1 MSASGIEP
9 GIESGFERLAVE
21 REAGG
26 VVRVWLARPEKL
38 NALDTRTLEELIA
51 LYRSF
56 ERDFTVRVAVLGG
69 HGRAFCAGADRG
81 APPGTDYLL
90 TGQGATPRERRWW
103 SQLGRRAV
111 AAIAGAEVV
120 TLARLHGYVLGG
132 GLCLAVACDF
142 RIATPD
148 ARLGLPEVDLG
159 IPLTWGGTA
168 RLVHEVGAARAREL
182 VMLGDDVD
190 GARAEA
196 IGLVHRVVP
205 PDELDV
211 MVTDWAT
218 RLAAKPE
225 VAIHMAKTQ
234 LRGLARQEGLGDTTE
249 TDGDLLLAASSG
261 AAAVAAFGAPPPAEG
276 WDPARAS
283 RGS

>member
-1 MSASGIEP
+1 MSDSGIE
-9 GIESGFERLAVE
+9 GGFERLVVE

-26 VVRVWLARPEKL
+26 VVRVWLARPAKL
-38 NALDTRTLEELIA
+38 NALDTRTLEELIE

-56 ERDFTVRVAVLGG
+56 ERDFSVRVVVLGG

-90 TGQGATPRERRWW
+90 TGQGATARERRWW

-111 AAIAGAEVV
+111 EAVADAEVV
-120 TLARLHGYVLGG
+120 TIARLHGYVLGG

-148 ARLGLPEVDLG
+148 TQLGLPEVDLG
-159 IPLTWGGTA
+159 LPLTWGGTA

-182 VMLGDDVD
+182 IMLADNVD
-190 GARAEA
+190 GTRAEA
-196 IGLVHRVVP
+196 MGLVHRVVAP
-205 PDELDV
+205 GELDATV
-211 MVTDWAT
+211 NDWAT

-225 VAIHMAKTQ
+225 VAVHMAKTQ
-234 LRGLARQEGLGDTTE
+234 FRALARQSGLGDTTE
-249 TDGDLLLAASSG
+249 TDGDLLLAASTGG
-261 AAAVAAFGAPPPAEG
+261 AALASFGAPPSAT
-276 WDPARAS
+276 R
-283 RGS
+283 

>member
-1 MSASGIEP
+1 MSAT
-9 GIESGFERLAVE
+9 GIESGFERLVVE

-38 NALDTRTLEELIA
+38 NALDTRTLEEVIG
-51 LYRSF
+51 LYGSF
-56 ERDFTVRVAVLGG
+56 ERDFSARVVVLGG

-103 SQLGRRAV
+103 AQLGRRAV
-111 AAIAGAEVV
+111 AAIADAEVV
-120 TLARLHGYVLGG
+120 TIARLHGYVLGG

-148 ARLGLPEVDLG
+148 AQLGLPEVDLG
-159 IPLTWGGTA
+159 LPLTWGGTA
-168 RLVHEVGAARAREL
+168 RLVHEVGAARTREL
-182 VMLGDDVD
+182 IMLADNVD
-190 GARAEA
+190 GVRAEA

-211 MVTDWAT
+211 VVTDWAT
-218 RLAAKPE
+218 RLAGKPE

-234 LRGLARQEGLGDTTE
+234 LRALAARQAGLGDTTE

-261 AAAVAAFGAPPPAEG
+261 GAALAAFGGPP
-276 WDPARAS
+276 S
-283 RGS
+283 RRE